1 MPRPMRIQPRDIG
14 WLAELGECGVE
25 DKNMIHSRHYHTQ
38 CDRVIR
44 RRLAQLE
51 SNGLIQR
58 LRISEFHAHH
68 QPGRL
73 PSIFVLT
80 DKGADVVYRYSGKRP
95 KPVSPNLSPFT
106 VRHRIEVA
114 RLQLAVLD
122 AAKHHELEKPR
133 WINEW
138 ATIPNSKRGDS
149 FARRFVLYE
158 SFDTVPGESLSCRPD
173 AACRLDYRGVNLLAY
188 WERDRSTET
197 IAQVARK
204 IPGFAAL
211 SQSRRFE
218 QHFPGV
224 TRPVFRVYFVCESE
238 ARIGNIRQAIQKHQ
252 GAELFRFAQA
262 DRLQPDRLLSS
273 DDVWQNVE
281 GEFAPLLRGVNGTP
295 VTVGAINA

>member
-1 MPRPMRIQPRDIG
+1 MPQPMRIQPRDVAC
-14 WLAELGECGVE
+14 LTELGECGVM

-38 CDRVIR
+38 CDRVVR

-51 SNGLIQR
+51 SNSLLQR
-58 LRISEFHAHH
+58 LRISEFHAH
-68 QPGRL
+68 QRPGRL
-73 PSIFVLT
+73 PSVFVLT
-80 DKGADVVYRYSGKRP
+80 DKGADIVHRFTGRRP
-95 KPVSPNLSPFT
+95 RPVSPNLNAFT

-122 AAKHHELEKPR
+122 AAKHHELEKPK

-138 ATIPNSKRGDS
+138 ATIPNSKRGAS
-149 FARRFVLYE
+149 FAQRFVLYE
-158 SFDTVPGESLSCRPD
+158 SFDTAPDESLSCRPD

-204 IPGFAAL
+204 VPGFAAL

-218 QHFPGV
+218 EHFPGV
-224 TRPVFRVYFVCESE
+224 TQPVFRVYFVCESE
-238 ARIGNIRQAIQKHQ
+238 ARITNIRQAIKKHA

-262 DRLQPDRLLSS
+262 DHLQPDRLLAS

-281 GEFAPLLRGVNGTP
+281 GEWAPLLRGMNGTP
-295 VTVGAINA
+295 VTGATINA